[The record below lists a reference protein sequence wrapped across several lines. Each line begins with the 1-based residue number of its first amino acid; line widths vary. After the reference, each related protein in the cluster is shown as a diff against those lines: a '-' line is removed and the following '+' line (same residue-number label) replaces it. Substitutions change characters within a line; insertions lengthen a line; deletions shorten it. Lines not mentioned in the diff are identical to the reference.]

1 MKVCVYAISKNEEKF
16 AKRWAENM
24 SEADEI
30 YVLDTGSKDNTVK
43 ILTENGVKVTQKIIS
58 PWRFDSA
65 RNESLA
71 LVPTDADIC
80 VCTDLDELFESG
92 WRKKI
97 ENAWESGT
105 TSLRYRYTWSFN
117 KDGSE
122 GVVFWIEKIHARA
135 NFRWIHPVHE
145 VLEYSGK
152 QTFSKF
158 VEGVQ
163 LNHYPDKE
171 KSRSQYLPLLELSVQ
186 EAPEDD
192 RNMHYLG
199 REYMFNERF
208 QEAIETL
215 KRHLA
220 LKSATWIDER
230 CASMRFI
237 ARCYSKLGNMTDA
250 YKYYLMAI
258 AEAPYLR
265 EPWLDMAYF
274 EYYRENWLGT
284 AYFIEYALKIK
295 KRPKTYI
302 TETNSW
308 NSVPYDVLSI
318 AYYKLGNIEL
328 AIENVKKAIKIS
340 DESRLKNN
348 LKIFQQGEI

>member
-16 AKRWAENM
+16 ARRWAENM

-30 YVLDTGSKDNTVK
+30 YVLDTGSTDKTVE
-43 ILTENGVKVTQKIIS
+43 ILLENGVNVEQKTIS

-92 WRKKI
+92 WRKKV
-97 ENAWESGT
+97 EQAWDDVT
-105 TSLRYRYTWSFN
+105 TSLKYRYTWSFN
-117 KDGSE
+117 SDGSE
-122 GVVFWIEKIHARA
+122 GVVFWIEKIHARE

-145 VLEYSGK
+145 VLEYSGN
-152 QTFSKF
+152 QPFSKF

-171 KSRSQYLPLLELSVQ
+171 KSRGQYLPLLELSVA
-186 EAPEDD
+186 ESPEDD

-220 LKSATWIDER
+220 LKTAIWKDER

-237 ARCYSKLGNMTDA
+237 GRCFSKLGNMTKA

-274 EYYRENWLGT
+274 EYYRENWLGA

-295 KRPKTYI
+295 ERPKTYI
-302 TETNSW
+302 TEANSW

-328 AIENVKKAIKIS
+328 AIENVKKAIRIS

-348 LKIFQQGEI
+348 LKIFQQGKI